1 MFIDKARIFVKAGN
15 GGNGSVAFRKEKYV
29 PAGGPDGGDGGRG
42 ASIIFEVDLGLR
54 TLMDFKYQRKYV
66 AESGGDGSKK
76 KKAGKNGEDLIL
88 KVPAGTIIRDE
99 ATGLIIADL
108 KEEGDR
114 AVVVKG
120 GRGGKGN
127 QHFANAVRQAPAFA
141 KSGTD
146 GEERWVILELKM
158 IADVGLLGF
167 PNVGKSTFL
176 SVVTKAKP
184 KIANYHFTTLT
195 PNLGVVQTKFGD
207 SFVLADIPGL
217 IEGAAEGVGLGH
229 DFLRHVERTKVLIH
243 IVDITGHEGRNALE
257 DFDKINVELSL
268 YNERLSHRPQVVVA
282 NKIDILEDESVYE
295 EFKEELEGRGYKVFK
310 MSAATRQ
317 GIDDVINY
325 VSQLL
330 KEVEDVE
337 LVTEEE
343 MYRPELDESNED
355 EGLTVEIE
363 DGIYVVKG
371 KALRR
376 IMYSVNF
383 EDMESI
389 QYFQKA
395 MESEG
400 VFDKLRDMGI
410 EDGDTV
416 KIYEIEFEFYN

>member
-1 MFIDKARIFVKAGN
+1 MFIDKARIFVKSGN
-15 GGNGSVAFRKEKYV
+15 GGNGAVSFRREKYV
-29 PAGGPDGGDGGRG
+29 PAGGPDGGDGGNG
-42 ASIIFEVDLGLR
+42 ASVIFEVDLGLR

-66 AESGGDGSKK
+66 AEHGEDGSKK
-76 KKAGKNGEDLIL
+76 RKAGRNGEDLIL
-88 KVPAGTIIRDE
+88 KVPPGTIIRDE
-99 ATGLIIADL
+99 ATGLVIADL

-114 AVVVKG
+114 AVVAKG

-141 KSGTD
+141 RSGSD
-146 GEERWVILELKM
+146 GVEKWVVLELKM

-195 PNLGVVQTKFGD
+195 PNLGVVQTKFGE

-243 IVDITGHEGRNALE
+243 IVDISGLEGRDALD
-257 DFDKINVELSL
+257 DFDKINGELKL
-268 YNERLSHRPQVVVA
+268 YNEKLATRPQVVVA
-282 NKIDILEDESVYE
+282 NKMDILEDESIFE
-295 EFKEELEGRGYKVFK
+295 EFKNELEGRGYKVFK

-317 GIDDVINY
+317 GVDDVIAY
-325 VSQLL
+325 VSELL
-330 KEVEDVE
+330 REAEEIE
-337 LVTEEE
+337 LVSEEE
-343 MYRPELDESNED
+343 MFRPELDEVQD
-355 EGLTVEIE
+355 EGLQIDIE
-363 DGIYVVKG
+363 DGVYVVTG
-371 KALRR
+371 KSLRR

-383 EDMESI
+383 DDMESLL
-389 QYFQKA
+389 YFQKA
-395 MESEG
+395 MESQG
-400 VFDKLRDMGI
+400 VFDRLREMGI

-416 KIYEIEFEFYN
+416 RIYEIEFEFYN

>member
-15 GGNGSVAFRKEKYV
+15 GGNGAVSFRREKYV

-42 ASIIFEVDLGLR
+42 ASVIFEVDNDLR

-66 AESGGDGSKK
+66 ATPGGDGSKK
-76 KKAGKNGEDLIL
+76 RQAGKNGEDLVL

-99 ATGLIIADL
+99 ASGKIIADL
-108 KEEGDR
+108 KHEGDR
-114 AVVVKG
+114 AVVARG

-127 QHFANAVRQAPAFA
+127 QHFANAVRQAPNFA

-176 SVVTKAKP
+176 SVVTAAKP

-243 IVDITGHEGRNALE
+243 IVDISGLEGRNALE
-257 DFDKINVELSL
+257 DFDAINGELKL
-268 YNERLSHRPQVVVA
+268 YNEKLSTRPQVVVA

-295 EFKEELEGRGYKVFK
+295 EFKTTLEERGYKVFK
-310 MSAATRQ
+310 MSAATRE
-317 GIDDVINY
+317 GIDDVIAY
-325 VSQLL
+325 VSQIL
-330 KEVEDVE
+330 KDAEEIE
-337 LVTEEE
+337 LVSEDEL
-343 MYRPELDESNED
+343 YVPELDDEQE
-355 EGLTVEIE
+355 EGLQVEIE
-363 DGIYVVKG
+363 DGVYVVTG
-371 KALRR
+371 KSLRR

-389 QYFQKA
+389 QFFQKT
-395 MESEG
+395 MESQG
-400 VFDKLRDMGI
+400 VFDKLREMGI

-416 KIYEIEFEFYN
+416 KIYDIEFEFYN

>member
-1 MFIDKARIFVKAGN
+1 MFIDKARIFVKSGN
-15 GGNGSVAFRKEKYV
+15 GGNGAVSFRREKYV
-29 PAGGPDGGDGGRG
+29 PAGGPDGGDGGNG
-42 ASIIFEVDLGLR
+42 ASVIFEVDLGLR

-66 AESGGDGSKK
+66 AEHGEDGSKK
-76 KKAGKNGEDLIL
+76 RKAGRNGEDLIL
-88 KVPAGTIIRDE
+88 KVPPGTIIRDE
-99 ATGLIIADL
+99 ATGLVIADL

-114 AVVVKG
+114 AVVAKG
-120 GRGGKGN
+120 GRGGKGT

-141 KSGTD
+141 RSGSD
-146 GEERWVILELKM
+146 GVEKWVVLELKM

-195 PNLGVVQTKFGD
+195 PNLGVVQTKFGE

-243 IVDITGHEGRNALE
+243 IVDISGLEGRDALD
-257 DFDKINVELSL
+257 DFDKINGELKL
-268 YNERLSHRPQVVVA
+268 YNEKLATRPQVVVA
-282 NKIDILEDESVYE
+282 NKMDILEDESIFD
-295 EFKEELEGRGYKVFK
+295 EFKNELEGRGYKVFK

-317 GIDDVINY
+317 GVDDVIAY
-325 VSQLL
+325 VSELL
-330 KEVEDVE
+330 REAEEIE
-337 LVTEEE
+337 LVSEEE
-343 MYRPELDESNED
+343 MFRPELDEVQD
-355 EGLTVEIE
+355 EGLQIDIE
-363 DGIYVVKG
+363 DGVYVVTG
-371 KALRR
+371 KSLRR

-383 EDMESI
+383 DDMESL

-395 MESEG
+395 MESQG
-400 VFDKLRDMGI
+400 VFDRLREMGI

-416 KIYEIEFEFYN
+416 RIYEIEFEFYN